1 MTLEHAEN
9 GKICAEKFGSSAPG
23 WYDAVLMDLRM
34 PEMTGFEAAQAIRKM
49 NHPDAAKI
57 PIIAMSAD
65 TFSDDIQH
73 CLDAGMNAHTAKPID
88 VTEVARLL
96 ARFLP

>member
-73 CLDAGMNAHTAKPID
+73 CLECGMNEHVAKPID
-88 VTEVARLL
+88 VERLTQL
-96 ARFLP
+96 LKKYLK